1 MIVEVEAYT
10 KTIKK
15 ATVLNSV
22 TLSLRSGLV
31 YGIRGE
37 NGSGKTMLLRAL
49 SGLIRADS
57 GRVVI
62 DGKTLKKDIEFP
74 ESMGL
79 LVNGPSFIGSY
90 TGLQNLEI
98 LASIKQVV
106 GHADIEQAM
115 RAVGLD
121 PGDKR
126 SYSKYSLGM
135 KQRLGIAC
143 AVMEHPGMV
152 LLDEPFNALDAQGIE
167 LVKAII
173 RSQRERGALVVV
185 ATHDKGELEGIEDI
199 SIMMKDGKVHA
210 VTACQAA
217 AAHVGEILA

>member
-15 ATVLNSV
+15 ATVLDSI

-74 ESMGL
+74 NSMGL
-79 LVNGPSFIGSY
+79 LVNGPSFIGAY
-90 TGLQNLEI
+90 TGLQNLKI

-106 GHADIEQAM
+106 GCADIEQALH
-115 RAVGLD
+115 AVGLD
-121 PGDKR
+121 PDDKR
-126 SYSKYSLGM
+126 PYSKYSLGM

-143 AVMEHPGMV
+143 AVMEHPDLV

-167 LVKAII
+167 LAKAII
-173 RSQRERGALVVV
+173 SAERERGALVVV

-199 SIMMKDGKVHA
+199 SIMMKDGKASA
-210 VTACQAA
+210 VTACQGAVA
-217 AAHVGEILA
+217 PAEERLA